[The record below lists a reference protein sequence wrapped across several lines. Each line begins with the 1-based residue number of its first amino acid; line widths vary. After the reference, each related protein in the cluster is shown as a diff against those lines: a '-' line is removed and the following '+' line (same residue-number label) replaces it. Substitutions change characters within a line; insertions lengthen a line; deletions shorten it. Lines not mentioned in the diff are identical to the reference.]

1 MTYPTSA
8 YIHIPF
14 CSSKCF
20 YCAFISTVNTKLEL
34 GYLIAL
40 LKDIDTNYMGN
51 ELKTLY
57 FGGGTPSI
65 LPIEHVKKII
75 NKFNLAQKAEVT
87 FELNPEHATIEYLSN
102 LKNLGINRLS
112 IGIQTFDDKILE
124 KIGRNH
130 TANEAIKAVQM
141 AQQAGFDNI
150 SVDLIYGLPT
160 QTLEDFESDL
170 KKIKKLGINHVSLYG
185 LKIEENSVFG
195 KISPKDLPDD
205 DLQADMY
212 LKAIEILDDFNH
224 YEISNF
230 AKSGFESKHNTTYWR
245 NEEYYGFGC
254 SAHGYENGVR
264 YANSFNIHKYLEN
277 PLTRDFGHTETQ
289 QEKLEEEIFLG
300 FRLKEGL
307 HVHNI
312 NSKFN
317 IDFEK
322 KYNNI
327 LNKYLKTNHIKRTAE
342 GYALTDQ
349 GFLLST
355 VILAEFLQ

>member
-1 MTYPTSA
+1 MTYPNSA

-20 YCAFISTVNTKLEL
+20 YCAFTSTVNQKLEL

-40 LKDIDTNYMGN
+40 LKDIDTNYKGN
-51 ELKTLY
+51 TLNTLY

-65 LPIEHVKKII
+65 MPIEHVKKLI
-75 NKFNLAQKAEVT
+75 NKFKLNEDAEIT
-87 FELNPEHATIEYLSN
+87 FELNPEHASIEYLSA
-102 LKNLGINRLS
+102 LKELGINRLS
-112 IGIQTFDDKILE
+112 IGVQSLNNDIL
-124 KIGRNH
+124 KAIGRKH
-130 TANEAIKAVQM
+130 TAKDALLAIENAKN
-141 AQQAGFDNI
+141 AGFDNFSI
-150 SVDLIYGLPT
+150 DLIYGLPN
-160 QTLEDFESDL
+160 QTLEDFEHDL
-170 KKIKKLGINHVSLYG
+170 KTIKDLDLKHISLYG

-195 KISPKDLPDD
+195 KKEPENLPDD

-212 LKAIEILDDFNH
+212 LKAIEVLNDYNH

-230 AKSGFESKHNTTYWR
+230 AIKGYESKHNTTYWR

-264 YANSFNIHKYLEN
+264 YANSFNIHQYMED
-277 PLTRDFGHTETQ
+277 PLIKDFGHTETT

-307 HVHNI
+307 HVNNI
-312 NSKFN
+312 NNKYN
-317 IDFEK
+317 IDFDEK
-322 KYNNI
+322 YKSI
-327 LNKYLKTNHIKRTAE
+327 LDKYLKSNHIEKTPD